1 MDDHF
6 HENLQKEILRYGPG
20 YLESKFGTG
29 RIDHVQIEIEVVL
42 FITSG
47 GVSSTIKAAGAL
59 RNIVKRSAD
68 RLAKRLLAKGADD
81 VFKHINVSDFTS
93 LQQATTVARS
103 GGVRAINNVKML
115 VNEGKAL
122 VVSPKVNT
130 ALAKKV
136 DDYVVAFKNGNS
148 AQQGQLG
155 EDIAE
160 LLAKEIDNGDVLNV
174 KINNSGHGF
183 DVLQFESGVG
193 NPSKIRMIESK
204 PLSGTSVELPSTNTG
219 TQMSAQWQ
227 RAKIDEMLNSTNSEI
242 RALGQVLDNSEHLV
256 ERYVLTVDKDL
267 KQVIVIRLDNF

>member
-1 MDDHF
+1 MISG
-6 HENLQKEILRYGPG
+6 NLYAKEI
-20 YLESKFGTG
+20 
-29 RIDHVQIEIEVVL
+29 D
-42 FITSG
+42 
-47 GVSSTIKAAGAL
+47 
-59 RNIVKRSAD
+59 
-68 RLAKRLLAKGADD
+68 LAKGADD
-81 VFKHINVSDFTS
+81 VFKHINVTDFVN

-122 VVSPKVNT
+122 VISPKANT
-130 ALAKKV
+130 ALAKNV
-136 DDYVVAFKNGNS
+136 DDYVTAFKNGNS

-204 PLSGTSVELPSTNTG
+204 PLSGTSVELPSTSKG
-219 TQMSAQWQ
+219 TQMSTQWQ
-227 RAKIDEMLNSTNSEI
+227 NNTIQQMRESADINIQNLGNTLFQNQSKI
-242 RALGQVLDNSEHLV
+242 
-256 ERYVLTVDKDL
+256 ERYVLTIDKDL
-267 KQVIVIRLDNF
+267 KQVIIIKLDNF